1 MMAVRRQVGQVI
13 LHGRISCGVG
23 TICAICR
30 KIVQPKMPP
39 ALERFGLAGRGETL
53 EIAASL
59 EETERGE
66 QMRRQ
71 AFVRWALSQVSERER
86 FVLEQYYFEERTVQE
101 IAKILGIS
109 HQAVCKIKKQAI
121 EKLRKLLS

>member
-39 ALERFGLAGRGETL
+39 ALERFGLAGRIDGDWVGSGMGGL
-53 EIAASL
+53 PCL
-59 EETERGE
+59 
-66 QMRRQ
+66 
-71 AFVRWALSQVSERER
+71 
-86 FVLEQYYFEERTVQE
+86 
-101 IAKILGIS
+101 
-109 HQAVCKIKKQAI
+109 
-121 EKLRKLLS
+121 